1 MEKEVSVEIVS
12 QNVKLEP
19 DQSDT
24 DVNRISDETKRNNQS
39 LETIEEVFENVPS
52 AHYSF
57 SLEDETTAS
66 WLKDSAQ
73 AIGNKVQIAQKD
85 QDNVMGQNKL
95 DNDHQSNI
103 PIRQILIFLFNF
115 FVQFF
120 KMLKTQKY
128 NSR

>member
-19 DQSDT
+19 NQSDT
-24 DVNRISDETKRNNQS
+24 DVNQISDENKRNNQS

-57 SLEDETTAS
+57 SQEDETTAS

>member
-24 DVNRISDETKRNNQS
+24 DVNQISDETKRNNQS

-57 SLEDETTAS
+57 SQEDETTAS

-85 QDNVMGQNKL
+85 QDNVTGQNKL
-95 DNDHQSNI
+95 DSQSNI
-103 PIRQILIFLFNF
+103 PTRQI
-115 FVQFF
+115 
-120 KMLKTQKY
+120 
-128 NSR
+128 